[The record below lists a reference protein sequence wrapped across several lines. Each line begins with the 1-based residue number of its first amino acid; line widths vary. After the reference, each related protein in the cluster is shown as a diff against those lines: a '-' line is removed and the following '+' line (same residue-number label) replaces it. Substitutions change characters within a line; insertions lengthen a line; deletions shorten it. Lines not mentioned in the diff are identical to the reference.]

1 MFFDEITVSSVFGK
15 EILWRIDGGFWFHE
29 TCCGLIMML
38 QTLLEGSEY
47 RHTHFVNPRCLSES
61 LALCMAYNWQA
72 SNVAANEIAIFTVRH
87 RGGRRLTT
95 HLITGNKQSKIEDTL
110 KRKDKRRDT
119 FVDRWQQIST
129 GNVNEFSE
137 PLEISSSSKLAGPLS
152 SYF

>member
-1 MFFDEITVSSVFGK
+1 MWRKSFDELRGFLVSLNL
-15 EILWRIDGGFWFHE
+15 LWFDYDVTNTSWRVRI
-29 TCCGLIMML
+29 
-38 QTLLEGSEY
+38 QT
-47 RHTHFVNPRCLSES
+47 HAFCQPPVLSES

-72 SNVAANEIAIFTVRH
+72 SKVAANEIAIFTVRR

-95 HLITGNKQSKIEDTL
+95 HLINGNKQSKVEDTL

-137 PLEISSSSKLAGPLS
+137 PLEISSSSKLAGSLS